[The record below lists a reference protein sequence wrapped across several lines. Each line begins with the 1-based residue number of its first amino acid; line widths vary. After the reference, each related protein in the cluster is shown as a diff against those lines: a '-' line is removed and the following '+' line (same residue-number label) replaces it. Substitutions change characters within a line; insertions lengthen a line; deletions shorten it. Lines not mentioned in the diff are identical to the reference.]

1 MTARTLY
8 VASGNAGKLRDF
20 STAAA
25 TYGAEWVIAPLP
37 RLASIQAPAEDGTT
51 FRENAG
57 AKALYYAQHSP
68 GAIVLADDSGL
79 SVDALGGAPGV
90 YSARFADQAG
100 YAGEVSARQDER
112 NNAWLQQVLLPF
124 PQGSPRRASYRCVL
138 AAARDGAILATAEG
152 SLAGEILIAPCG
164 TGGFGFDP
172 VFFLAPDNLI
182 MAELGPEARLALSHR
197 GEALR
202 RILPQLAALAG

>member
-8 VASGNAGKLRDF
+8 VASGNPGKLRDF

-37 RLASIQAPAEDGTT
+37 RLADIPAPAEDSTT
-51 FRENAG
+51 FGENAC
-57 AKALYYAQHSP
+57 AKALYYARHRP

-79 SVDALGGAPGV
+79 SVDALGGDPGV

-100 YAGEVSARQDER
+100 YVGEASATQDAR
-112 NNAWLQQVLLPF
+112 NNAWLLEVLRPF
-124 PQGSPRRASYRCVL
+124 SKGLPRRASYRCVL
-138 AAARDGAILATAEG
+138 AAARGGEIIATAEG
-152 SLAGEILIAPCG
+152 SVAGEILTEPHG
-164 TGGFGFDP
+164 TNGFGYDP
-172 VFFLAPDNLI
+172 LFFLPQLNLS

-202 RILPQLAALAG
+202 RILPQLASL